1 MFNTIKRS
9 FQLLGICW
17 GVLRADKELM
27 LFPLISF
34 IVLIPVELSYFGV
47 QLVLGSPEGIAG
59 WVLIFIY
66 YLISYFVIIFFNSAL
81 IFGARIRLQGG
92 DPTLSTS
99 LSGAMQRIPQIFL
112 WAMVSATV
120 SVILRVIEKRFG
132 IIGAIISGLVGIAW
146 GLGTYFVVPVLVAE
160 GLGPVAAIK
169 RSGSLFKNTWG
180 ETVAGNFG
188 LGLAFFVAI
197 ILWGIV
203 AVVLLVGATSVAGF
217 TGGAVVGVLL
227 GISLAVIIL
236 GFTAMD
242 GIYKAALYEY
252 ASTGTVPGLFP
263 RDVVTESWTAR

>member
-1 MFNTIKRS
+1 MAR
-9 FQLLGICW
+9 
-17 GVLRADKELM
+17 
-27 LFPLISF
+27 
-34 IVLIPVELSYFGV
+34 
-47 QLVLGSPEGIAG
+47 
-59 WVLIFIY
+59 WVLLFIY

-92 DPTLSTS
+92 DPTLATS
-99 LSGAMQRIPQIFL
+99 MSGATQRIREIFL
-112 WAMVSATV
+112 WALVSATV
-120 SVILRVIEKRFG
+120 SVILRLIERRFG
-132 IIGAIISGLVGIAW
+132 VVGQIISGLVGMAW

-169 RSGSLFKNTWG
+169 RSGSLFKSTWG

-188 LGLAFFVAI
+188 LGLAFFVALL
-197 ILWGIV
+197 LWGIV
-203 AVVLLVGATSVAGF
+203 AVVMLFGLIAAAGLVGGVIAG
-217 TGGAVVGVLL
+217 ALL

-263 RDVVTESWTAR
+263 QEVVTDSWTSR